1 MAHYQLL
8 YVFWKFSYVYWIT
21 VQTCNTCSFFNVLV
35 LMLVTNLI
43 TVYSSSW
50 ALYIKLNKAFYT
62 SLKFVSSVHLILKV
76 DSIYGSLCMWTVS
89 DSCQL
94 VMSSIVTYPSIFL
107 RNISKHKIL
116 FYRFWLGLPSRCF
129 GWPPYNWDWK
139 ECKSFLFFD
148 KYKV

>member
-62 SLKFVSSVHLILKV
+62 SLKFVSSVHLISKV
-76 DSIYGSLCMWTVS
+76 DSIYGSLCTWLVS

-116 FYRFWLGLPSRCF
+116 FYRFLLSLPSRCF
-129 GWPPYNWDWK
+129 GWPPYNWNWK
-139 ECKSFLFFD
+139 EC
-148 KYKV
+148 